1 MMIQRRI
8 VYQILQRMSIIWLLV
23 LTLPIVVS
31 IIVVVVER
39 EKNLNNVQIRVLKK
53 EERFRNESITFLAF
67 RSIGW
72 WCLYLE
78 WMHI

>member
-1 MMIQRRI
+1 MIQRRI

-53 EERFRNESITFLAF
+53 EERFKNESITFLAF
-67 RSIGW
+67 RSIG
-72 WCLYLE
+72 
-78 WMHI
+78 

>member
-67 RSIGW
+67 RSIG
-72 WCLYLE
+72 
-78 WMHI
+78 